1 MLTVT
6 LGWLAS
12 GKRSTLR
19 PLARSY
25 SLMPSTEAPALTPAG
40 SAAPAA
46 PTKQNKAAA
55 NKPRKSDRD
64 GDDMSNS
71 LRQERG
77 IEYSGGGPLGT
88 AWRRPDVFRPTLGP
102 PRSAGVPHGAAGRR
116 PGAAVR
122 ATAGGGSPAELT
134 FT

>member
-1 MLTVT
+1 MLTVNF
-6 LGWLAS
+6 GWLAS

-46 PTKQNKAAA
+46 PTKQNTAAA

-64 GDDMSNS
+64 GDDMGNS

-77 IEYSGGGPLGT
+77 IEYSGGGSLGT

-102 PRSAGVPHGAAGRR
+102 PRSAGVPHGAAGGR
-116 PGAAVR
+116 PGHARRGATRAA
-122 ATAGGGSPAELT
+122 
-134 FT
+134 